1 MAKPMRVAGH
11 SAMPPYPTMR
21 LSEVMAANDIVQT
34 TESAL
39 IVVPRRDRGG
49 PVQLADSS
57 DVDLRELGSTGV
69 NAFTGWLHRE
79 YNPLM
84 QGQQGLR
91 IFNEMRRSDG
101 TIRGSL
107 RLMKMPILAARWFIE
122 PASDSALDK
131 KVANFIWWNL
141 TKGMTTSFPQFVT
154 EALLMLDFGF
164 YMFEKVFR
172 IDDPRPQAR
181 GKVTWK
187 KLAPRHPLDLNEWLW
202 DANGGPAGVSVVG
215 MDGKD
220 VDIPI
225 SKMLVFTFEKE
236 AGDMCGMS
244 VLRSAYKPWFY
255 KQQLEKIDAIQK
267 ERHGI
272 GVPVIK
278 LPPNFNA
285 DDLRLAQSMGRNIRT
300 NEMAHIVLP
309 PNWEIMFAKLEGQ
322 PVNALE
328 SIDHHNGEIHK
339 NVLASFMDRQGTMKD
354 DDFSLFLK
362 STRYVADI
370 ITDIVN
376 KHLIPELVDLNWS
389 RLPNGYPELRARRI
403 GEYADWRTQSFAIRN
418 LVGSNIIRPDDA
430 LEDQLREEMDLPAVD
445 EATVRITET
454 PQDPNSEPDDD
465 QDPNAPDKPDPKAST
480 PASPQVKPPGP
491 PRVGPPRQTPTPSVT
506 TPRGNSGGD
515 RSGG

>member
-1 MAKPMRVAGH
+1 MTKPRRVAGH
-11 SAMPPYPTMR
+11 SAMPPYPTVR
-21 LSEVMAANDIVQT
+21 LGEVLAANDIVQT

-39 IVVPRRDRGG
+39 IVVPKGSR
-49 PVQLADSS
+49 QLAEPSS
-57 DVDLRELGSTGV
+57 VDLRELGNTGMS
-69 NAFTGWLHRE
+69 AFTGWLYRE

-84 QGQQGLR
+84 QGASGLR
-91 IFNEMRRSDG
+91 LFNEMRRSDA
-101 TIRGSL
+101 TVRGSL
-107 RLMKMPILAARWFIE
+107 RLMKTPILAARWFIE
-122 PASDSALDK
+122 PASESALDK
-131 KVANFIWWNL
+131 KVADFIWWNL
-141 TKGMTTSFPQFVT
+141 TKGMSTSFPQFIT
-154 EALLMLDFGF
+154 EALAMLDFGF

-172 IDDPRPQAR
+172 MDDPRPQAR

-187 KLAPRHPLDLNEWLW
+187 KLAPRHPLDLGEWLW
-202 DANGGPAGVSVVG
+202 DENGGPAGVRMYNSHT
-215 MDGKD
+215 GKD

-225 SKMLVFTFEKE
+225 SKMLIFSFDKE
-236 AGDMCGMS
+236 AGDLSGIS
-244 VLRSAYKPWFY
+244 VLRSAYKPWFF

-309 PNWEIMFAKLEGQ
+309 PNWEISFAKLEGQ

-328 SIDHHNGEIHK
+328 SVDYHNGEIHK
-339 NVLASFMDRQGTMKD
+339 NVLASFMDRGGTMKD

-376 KHLIPELVDLNWS
+376 KHLIPELVDFNWS
-389 RLPNGYPELRARRI
+389 RLPNGYPELKARRI
-403 GEYADWRTQSFAIRN
+403 GEYADWRTQSFAVRN
-418 LVGSNIIRPDDA
+418 LVGSNIIRPDDR
-430 LEDQLREEMDLPAVD
+430 LEDQLRDEMDLPAVD
-445 EATVRITET
+445 AATTRITDT
-454 PQDPNSEPDDD
+454 PQDPNGGPDDD
-465 QDPNAPDKPDPKAST
+465 DDKSPGSPG
-480 PASPQVKPPGP
+480 SPQVKPPGT
-491 PRVGPPRQTPTPSVT
+491 PRVGPPRQTPVPSVT
-506 TPRGNSGGD
+506 TPRRNAGGD